1 MEKDL
6 KINIPSDYSEK
17 CSTTKPLK
25 ILSFGKQ
32 KVIISDEEFSRLENL
47 YRHYVN
53 TFGVEIGFVNYI
65 LRMVPEWNL

>member
-6 KINIPSDYSEK
+6 EIKIPSDYSEK
-17 CSTTKPLK
+17 CSTTKPIK

-47 YRHYVN
+47 YKNYVN
-53 TFGVEIGFVNYI
+53 ILGVEIGFVNYI

>member
-17 CSTTKPLK
+17 CTTTKPLK
-25 ILSFGKQ
+25 IISFGKQ
-32 KVIISDEEFSRLENL
+32 KLIISDEEFSRLENL

>member
-6 KINIPSDYSEK
+6 KINILSDYSGR

>member
-1 MEKDL
+1 MKKDL
-6 KINIPSDYSEK
+6 KINIPSDYSET
-17 CSTTKPLK
+17 CTTTKPLK

-47 YRHYVN
+47 YKHYIN

-65 LRMVPEWNL
+65 LRMVPKWNL

>member
-17 CSTTKPLK
+17 CTTTKTLK

-32 KVIISDEEFSRLENL
+32 KIIISDEEFSRLENL
-47 YRHYVN
+47 YKHYIN

>member
-6 KINIPSDYSEK
+6 KIDIPSDYAEE
-17 CSTTKPLK
+17 CTTTKPLK

-32 KVIISDEEFSRLENL
+32 KVIISDDEFSRLETL
-47 YRHYVN
+47 YKHYVN

-65 LRMVPEWNL
+65 LRMVPEWSL

>member
-17 CSTTKPLK
+17 CTTTKPLK

-32 KVIISDEEFSRLENL
+32 KLIISDEEFSRLENL

>member
-17 CSTTKPLK
+17 CTTTKPLK

-47 YRHYVN
+47 YKHYIN

>member
-1 MEKDL
+1 MKKDL

-17 CSTTKPLK
+17 CTTTKPLK

-47 YRHYVN
+47 YKHYIN